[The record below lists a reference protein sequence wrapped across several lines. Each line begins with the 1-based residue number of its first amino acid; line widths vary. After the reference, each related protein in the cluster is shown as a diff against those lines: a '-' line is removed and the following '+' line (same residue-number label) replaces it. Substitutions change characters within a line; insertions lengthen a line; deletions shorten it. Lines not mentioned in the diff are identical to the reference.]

1 METER
6 KKITILDLQEMK
18 RKKEKISFLTGYDY
32 PIASL
37 EDKAGIE
44 MILVGDS
51 LGMTVYGHKTT
62 LPVTM
67 EQMLYHTDAVCRAVK
82 YAFLVGDMP
91 YMSYQISIEEAISN
105 AGEFMRLGVDSIKL
119 EGGAR
124 VAHIV
129 EAIVNAGIPVMGHI
143 GMTPQS
149 MATFGGYRVQGKKA
163 GIAKQLIEDAKAI
176 EQAGA
181 FSILLEC
188 IPDKVGKIITETL
201 KIPVLSIGAGP
212 DCDGQLIIV
221 NDLIGLFEFF
231 TPKFVKKYANIAPI
245 LTEAF
250 QNYYKEV
257 KDGTFPT
264 SEHCYSISDEEYE
277 ALKKGL

>member
-1 METER
+1 MEIER

-18 RKKEKISFLTGYDY
+18 RKKEKITFLTGYDY

-44 MILVGDS
+44 IILVGDS

-67 EQMLYHTDAVCRAVK
+67 EQMLYHTEAVCRAVK
-82 YAFLVGDMP
+82 YAFVIGDMP
-91 YMSYQISIEEAISN
+91 YMSYQANFEDAIKN
-105 AGEFMRLGVDSIKL
+105 AGKFMRLGCDAIKL
-119 EGGAR
+119 EGGVN
-124 VAHIV
+124 VAPIV
-129 EAIVNAGIPVMGHI
+129 EKIVQAGIPVMGHI

-149 MATFGGYRVQGKKA
+149 MALFGGYKVQGKKA
-163 GIAKQLIEDAKAI
+163 DMAKKLIEDAKAL
-176 EQAGA
+176 EKASA
-181 FSILLEC
+181 FSVLLEC
-188 IPDKVGKIITETL
+188 IPDKVGKIITESL

-245 LTEAF
+245 LSEAF

-264 SEHCYSISDEEYE
+264 SEHCYSISNEEYE
-277 ALKKGL
+277 TLKKGL